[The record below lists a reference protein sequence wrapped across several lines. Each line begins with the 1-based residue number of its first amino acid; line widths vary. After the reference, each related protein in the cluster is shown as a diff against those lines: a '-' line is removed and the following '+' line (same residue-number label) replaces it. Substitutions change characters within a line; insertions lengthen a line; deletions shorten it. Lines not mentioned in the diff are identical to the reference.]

1 MKGRVPLFQPCLSGY
16 IPEGIIRY
24 MYNPFPTNFA
34 RFTRNLGL
42 LYCCLALALT
52 ALVNT
57 KTGLSRSKAAEWAM
71 FTPCNRKTYQS
82 EGGSTLE
89 TIFWWTTWLVKLGS
103 CIRWVRR
110 AKRTTFPRSVVVK
123 WKFVWQMQNFQKLS
137 YPTHFLYGILC
148 YRILSDS
155 RIAEAMLSNSLTL
168 WVS

>member
-1 MKGRVPLFQPCLSGY
+1 MKGRVPLFQPCLSAY

-34 RFTRNLGL
+34 RFARILGL

-71 FTPCNRKTYQS
+71 FTPCNRKTYQT
-82 EGGSTLE
+82 EGGSTLDGTFHGNHFRE
-89 TIFWWTTWLVKLGS
+89 RLWS

-110 AKRTTFPRSVVVK
+110 A
-123 WKFVWQMQNFQKLS
+123 W
-137 YPTHFLYGILC
+137 I
-148 YRILSDS
+148 
-155 RIAEAMLSNSLTL
+155 
-168 WVS
+168 